1 MPDTNAPAAA
11 PAPASTSPM
20 KALFIVVGVVLL
32 EALTIGATMYL
43 AGGPK
48 QAAAGVLETDRQAQ
62 LNRPVEV
69 SVVKDKFLNTQTGR
83 AILYDSEIYIIV
95 RNRDADRVRA
105 ALDSIKAQTEM
116 DVATI
121 MRSAQPSYFQEP
133 TLTTLRRQIQA
144 KLEDRLETAMQYH
157 LALPAAPAAGEEGG
171 DAHAAPA
178 AEASTAAPAPA
189 PAASSAENS
198 KESAPG
204 GMDTGKG
211 SLVQD
216 VLITR
221 LIPYRAD

>member
-1 MPDTNAPAAA
+1 MPDNPATAPDA

-20 KALFIVVGVVLL
+20 KALSIVIGVVLL

-48 QAAAGVLETDRQAQ
+48 QAAASVLEADRQVE

-83 AILYDSEIYIIV
+83 TILYDTEIYITV
-95 RNRDADRVRA
+95 RNRDADRIRA
-105 ALDSIKAQTEM
+105 ALDSIKAQSEM
-116 DVATI
+116 DIATI

-144 KLEDRLETAMQYH
+144 KLEDRIEAAMQYH
-157 LALPAAPAAGEEGG
+157 LVLPAAPAAGGEGG
-171 DAHAAPA
+171 EGHAAAPTPVPVPA
-178 AEASTAAPAPA
+178 AAVP
-189 PAASSAENS
+189 AENS
-198 KESAPG
+198 KESVPG